1 MADPLTP
8 LVGRIAELELVERM
22 LEGTSA
28 GEARFLF
35 VSGEPGIGK
44 TRLLGE
50 LLLRAADRGCLALHG
65 DAAEFERELP
75 FGLVVNALDEFLE
88 SLGTRAFAAH
98 AAEDVAELAGVF
110 PALRSL
116 DPGSEEPTTAAERFR
131 AHRAVR
137 ALLEGLAERQP
148 VVLALDDLHWA
159 DGASRE
165 LISYLLRRPP
175 RAPVL
180 LAAAYR
186 RGQAERA
193 LVSAIERGLREPDGR
208 IELHPLPRIDA
219 QALVGGGETARF
231 ARLYDASGGNPFY
244 LLELA
249 RMGPDPR
256 DGPTLEGREVPDA
269 VAAATVEELEGLSG
283 AGRSLAEGAA
293 VAGDPFELDLAAA
306 SADMAEPNALDAL
319 DELIDHDLVRPTGV
333 PRRFRFRHPLVR
345 RAIYESSS
353 VGSRIAAHGRSA
365 KALEARGAPVTV
377 RAHHVEQSSQPGD
390 QVAVAVLSEAGA
402 AAARRAPASAARW
415 FGAALDLLPE
425 MAPRGQR
432 VNLLIA
438 LAGSQA
444 ATGRFKESR
453 AALLDAIELAGDPD
467 LRVRLIGACAGVEQL
482 LGRHEEARARLTD
495 ALGDVADASSAQAVA
510 LMLQLADGDFYR
522 MDYVGMRSWG
532 ERALVVAG
540 RLDQPLEAASLA
552 VLAVAACF
560 TGAPSEADAFT
571 SSAAALADTLD
582 DEELEGHLGLI
593 TNLSAAELYLHR
605 YDAAERHASRGLAI
619 ATASGQGEVVPFLK
633 PVLATVLQHTG
644 RVSEAALIADEVID
658 AARLSGNIES
668 LAWNLHTRAFI
679 GAMAGD
685 VELAVRLAEE
695 SVGLTGELDDRLI
708 TTYARWGLATALL
721 EKGEAERATDTLLAA
736 AQGEQLQRIP
746 ESWRAHYLELL
757 TRCRLALG
765 DPTAAERAAARAY
778 GAAAKVRCEAATA
791 MAERAAAAVLLAR
804 GDAKEAAGR
813 ALKAATVG
821 GAAGAR
827 VDAAR
832 SRTLA
837 GKALAAAGERE
848 RALAELEEA
857 ARELEACDARRS
869 RAHAEHE
876 LRRLGRRFSRRT
888 RPRDPD
894 AEGVDTLTERE
905 LEVARLVVDRHTNPQ
920 IARELVLSEKTV
932 ETHMRNIFR
941 KLGVSSRADVAR
953 TVERAEHP
961 V

>member
-1 MADPLTP
+1 MADPATP
-8 LVGRIAELELVERM
+8 LVGRMAELELVERM

-44 TRLLGE
+44 TRLLSE
-50 LLLRAADRGCLALHG
+50 LLLRAADRGYLALHG
-65 DAAEFERELP
+65 NAAEFERELP
-75 FGLVVNALDEFLE
+75 FGLVVDALDEFLE
-88 SLGTRAFAAH
+88 SLGGGAFAAH

-110 PALRSL
+110 PALRAL
-116 DPGSEEPTTAAERFR
+116 DAGSEEPTTAAERFR

-137 ALLEGLAERQP
+137 ALLEGLAEPQP

-159 DGASRE
+159 DGASLE

-175 RAPVL
+175 TAPVL
-180 LAAAYR
+180 VAASYR

-193 LVSAIERGLREPDGR
+193 LVSAIERGLRAPDER
-208 IELHPLPRIDA
+208 LELRPLPRLDA

-249 RMGPDPR
+249 RMGADPQ
-256 DGPTLEGREVPDA
+256 DGPTLEGHEVPEA

-283 AGRSLAEGAA
+283 AGRSLAAGAA

-319 DELIDHDLVRPTGV
+319 DELIDRDLVRPTRV

-345 RAIYESSS
+345 RAVYESSS

-365 KALEARGAPVTV
+365 KALEARGAPATV
-377 RAHHVEQSSQPGD
+377 RAHHVEHSSQPGD
-390 QVAVAVLSEAGA
+390 KVAVAVLSEAGA
-402 AAARRAPASAARW
+402 TAARRAPASAARW
-415 FGAALDLLPE
+415 FAAALDLLPDA
-425 MAPRGQR
+425 APPTER
-432 VNLLIA
+432 VNLLVA

-444 ATGRFKESR
+444 ATGRFEESR
-453 AALLDAIELAGDPD
+453 TALLDAIELAGDPD
-467 LRVRLIGACAGVEQL
+467 LRVQLIGACAGVEQL

-495 ALGDVADASSAQAVA
+495 ALGGVADASSAQAVT
-510 LMLQLADGDFYR
+510 LMLHLADGDFYR
-522 MDYVGMRSWG
+522 MDYVGMRDWG
-532 ERALVVAG
+532 ERALVVAE
-540 RLDQPLEAASLA
+540 RLEQPLAAASLA

-560 TGAPSEADAFT
+560 TGVPSEADAFT
-571 SSAAALADTLD
+571 STAAVLADTLGD
-582 DEELEGHLGLI
+582 DELEGHLGAV

-605 YDAAERHASRGLAI
+605 YDAAERHAARGLAI
-619 ATASGQGEVVPFLK
+619 AAASGQGEVVPFLK
-633 PVLATVLQHTG
+633 PVLATVLLHTG
-644 RVSEAALIADEVID
+644 RVSEAALIADEVIE
-658 AARLSGNIES
+658 AARLSGNVES
-668 LAWNLHTRAFI
+668 LAWNLNTRAFV

-685 VELAVRLAEE
+685 LELAVRLAEE
-695 SVGLTGELDDRLI
+695 SVGVTSDLDDRLI
-708 TTYARWGLATALL
+708 GTYARWGLAAALL
-721 EKGEAERATDTLLAA
+721 EKGEPERATDALIEAA
-736 AQGEQLQRIP
+736 AGAELQRIP
-746 ESWRAHYLELL
+746 EAWRAHYLELL

-765 DPTAAERAAARAY
+765 NPAAAERAVARAR
-778 GAAAKVRCEAATA
+778 AAADRVCCQAATA
-791 MAERAAAAVLLAR
+791 MAERAAAALLLAR
-804 GDAKEAAGR
+804 GDAEEAARR
-813 ALKAATVG
+813 ALTAATVG
-821 GAAGAR
+821 GTAGAR

-837 GKALAAAGERE
+837 GRALAAAGERE
-848 RALAELEEA
+848 QALTELEEA
-857 ARELEACDARRS
+857 ARELETCEARRFL
-869 RAHAEHE
+869 AEAEHE
-876 LRRLGRRFSRRT
+876 LRRLGRRFSRHT
-888 RPRDPD
+888 RSRDPD

-953 TVERAEHP
+953 TVER
-961 V
+961 VRVRT

>member
-1 MADPLTP
+1 M
-8 LVGRIAELELVERM
+8 
-22 LEGTSA
+22 
-28 GEARFLF
+28 
-35 VSGEPGIGK
+35 
-44 TRLLGE
+44 
-50 LLLRAADRGCLALHG
+50 
-65 DAAEFERELP
+65 
-75 FGLVVNALDEFLE
+75 
-88 SLGTRAFAAH
+88 
-98 AAEDVAELAGVF
+98 
-110 PALRSL
+110 
-116 DPGSEEPTTAAERFR
+116 
-131 AHRAVR
+131 
-137 ALLEGLAERQP
+137 
-148 VVLALDDLHWA
+148 
-159 DGASRE
+159 
-165 LISYLLRRPP
+165 
-175 RAPVL
+175 
-180 LAAAYR
+180 
-186 RGQAERA
+186 
-193 LVSAIERGLREPDGR
+193 
-208 IELHPLPRIDA
+208 
-219 QALVGGGETARF
+219 
-231 ARLYDASGGNPFY
+231 
-244 LLELA
+244 
-249 RMGPDPR
+249 
-256 DGPTLEGREVPDA
+256 
-269 VAAATVEELEGLSG
+269 
-283 AGRSLAEGAA
+283 
-293 VAGDPFELDLAAA
+293 
-306 SADMAEPNALDAL
+306 
-319 DELIDHDLVRPTGV
+319 
-333 PRRFRFRHPLVR
+333 
-345 RAIYESSS
+345 
-353 VGSRIAAHGRSA
+353 
-365 KALEARGAPVTV
+365 
-377 RAHHVEQSSQPGD
+377 
-390 QVAVAVLSEAGA
+390 
-402 AAARRAPASAARW
+402 
-415 FGAALDLLPE
+415 
-425 MAPRGQR
+425 
-432 VNLLIA
+432 
-438 LAGSQA
+438 
-444 ATGRFKESR
+444 
-453 AALLDAIELAGDPD
+453 
-467 LRVRLIGACAGVEQL
+467 RLIGACAGVEQL

-540 RLDQPLEAASLA
+540 PLDQPLEAASLA

-582 DEELEGHLGLI
+582 DERLEGHLGLM

-658 AARLSGNIES
+658 AARLSGNVES

-695 SVGLTGELDDRLI
+695 SVGLTGGLDDRLI

-721 EKGEAERATDTLLAA
+721 AKGEAERATETLLAA
-736 AQGEQLQRIP
+736 AQGEQLERIP

-765 DPTAAERAAARAY
+765 DPTAAERAAARAH
-778 GAAAKVRCEAATA
+778 GVADDCPLRGGHGDGRAGRGGRAAGTRRCEGGG
-791 MAERAAAAVLLAR
+791 RARAQGRHR
-804 GDAKEAAGR
+804 GRRRGRPSGRRALPHPRRQGPGRRRRTRTGAGR
-813 ALKAATVG
+813 ARGGSSASSRPATRAA
-821 GAAGAR
+821 
-827 VDAAR
+827 
-832 SRTLA
+832 
-837 GKALAAAGERE
+837 
-848 RALAELEEA
+848 
-857 ARELEACDARRS
+857 S
-869 RAHAEHE
+869 RAEAEHE

>member
-1 MADPLTP
+1 MADPATP
-8 LVGRIAELELVERM
+8 LVGRMAELELVERM
-22 LEGTSA
+22 LDGTSA

-44 TRLLGE
+44 TRLLSE
-50 LLLRAADRGCLALHG
+50 LLLRAADRGYLALHG
-65 DAAEFERELP
+65 NAAEFERELP

-88 SLGTRAFAAH
+88 SLGGGAFAAH
-98 AAEDVAELAGVF
+98 ATEDVAELAGVF

-137 ALLEGLAERQP
+137 ALLEGLAEQQP

-180 LAAAYR
+180 VAASYR

-193 LVSAIERGLREPDGR
+193 LVSAIERGLREPDER
-208 IELHPLPRIDA
+208 IELRPLPRVDA

-249 RMGPDPR
+249 RMGADPR
-256 DGPTLEGREVPDA
+256 DGPTLEGREVPEA
-269 VAAATVEELEGLSG
+269 VAGATVEELEGLSG

-306 SADMAEPNALDAL
+306 SADMTEPNALDAL
-319 DELIDHDLVRPTGV
+319 DELIDRDLVRPTRV

-377 RAHHVEQSSQPGD
+377 RAHHVEHSSQPGD
-390 QVAVAVLSEAGA
+390 EVAVAVLSEAGA
-402 AAARRAPASAARW
+402 TAARRAPASAARW
-415 FGAALDLLPE
+415 FAAALDLLPDV
-425 MAPRGQR
+425 APRAER
-432 VNLLIA
+432 VNLLVA

-444 ATGRFKESR
+444 ATGRFEESR

-495 ALGDVADASSAQAVA
+495 ALGGVADASSAQAVT
-510 LMLQLADGDFYR
+510 LMLHLADGDFYR
-522 MDYVGMRSWG
+522 MDYVGMRDWG
-532 ERALVVAG
+532 ERALVVAE
-540 RLDQPLEAASLA
+540 RLEQPLAAASLA

-571 SSAAALADTLD
+571 STAAVLADTLD
-582 DEELEGHLGLI
+582 DDELEGHLGAL

-633 PVLATVLQHTG
+633 PVLATVLLHTG
-644 RVSEAALIADEVID
+644 RVSQAALIADEVID
-658 AARLSGNIES
+658 AARLSGNLES
-668 LAWNLHTRAFI
+668 LAWNLNTRAFV

-685 VELAVRLAEE
+685 LELAVRLAEE
-695 SVGLTGELDDRLI
+695 SVGVTGDLDDRLI
-708 TTYARWGLATALL
+708 GTYARWGLAAALL
-721 EKGEAERATDTLLAA
+721 EKGEAERATEALLAA
-736 AQGEQLQRIP
+736 AAGAELRRIP

-765 DPTAAERAAARAY
+765 DPAAAECAVARGRAAADR
-778 GAAAKVRCEAATA
+778 VQCRAATA
-791 MAERAAAAVLLAR
+791 MAERAAAALLLAR
-804 GDAKEAAGR
+804 GDAEGAARR
-813 ALKAATVG
+813 ALTAATVG

-837 GKALAAAGERE
+837 GRALAAVGERE
-848 RALAELEEA
+848 RALTELEEA
-857 ARELEACDARRS
+857 ARELETCEARRF
-869 RAHAEHE
+869 RAEAEHE
-876 LRRLGRRFSRRT
+876 LRRLGRRFSRHT

-941 KLGVSSRADVAR
+941 KLGLSSRADVAR
-953 TVERAEHP
+953 AVERAEHL